1 MATAK
6 EIKAAVRRQL
16 AEQIRQRE
24 TTALAVADALA
35 EIATV
40 EARLATAR
48 EVAAAAVTSALEV
61 MPLADLAE
69 ITGVDVR
76 ELRGLRTRTSRVG
89 AVDGGDDTD
98 TDPGV
103 AQTSQGEPVGDA
115 SDLRAESTGLAQ
127 ERVPA

>member
-35 EIATV
+35 EIAVV

-48 EVAAAAVTSALEV
+48 AVAAAAVTSALEV

-76 ELRGLRTRTSRVG
+76 ELRGLRTRTSRNS

-98 TDPGV
+98 TAAV
-103 AQTSQGEPVGDA
+103 QTSHGEAVDDA
-115 SDLRAESTGLAQ
+115 SHPRAESIDLAQ